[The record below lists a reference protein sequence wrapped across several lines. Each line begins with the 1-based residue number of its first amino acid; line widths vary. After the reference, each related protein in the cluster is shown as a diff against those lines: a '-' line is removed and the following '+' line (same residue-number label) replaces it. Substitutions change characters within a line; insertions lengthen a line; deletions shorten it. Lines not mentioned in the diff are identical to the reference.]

1 MREMDPSMHI
11 SVDDKMTDKD
21 KRKSGR
27 SQRLTLVM
35 LLSIIYML
43 GLIYYRDFY
52 NKGVEF
58 NGEDYGVVQPEDNM
72 PIVNNAQKFEEAK
85 TLIEE
90 GMAKWDDLEYV
101 EYGAK
106 GSDGDE
112 IAYFNEQ
119 YLIDN
124 VNDEYRY
131 GVSYDAE
138 LCSGVIEGSNCDT
151 FSGLIKKEGK
161 FYKYDEGKKQE
172 VDSDDMSP
180 SAKLPEVKDFILN
193 YLNSD
198 MSEYDLDVNIY
209 DGLYQPDNQAVKF
222 VEINYFRKQNNNALS
237 KIFKAYADVIYDKLS
252 IEMIIDSEGR
262 ILEATI
268 PHVYSEMK
276 LYFYSYN
283 EPLEITLPEE
293 E

>member
-1 MREMDPSMHI
+1 MREMDPSKHI
-11 SVDDKMTDKD
+11 PFDDKNTAKD

-52 NKGVEF
+52 NQDVLSNRE
-58 NGEDYGVVQPEDNM
+58 NPGVVQPEDNM
-72 PIVNNAQKFEEAK
+72 SIVDNTQKFEEAK
-85 TLIEE
+85 SIIEE
-90 GMAKWDDLEYV
+90 GMAKWDNLDYV
-101 EYGAK
+101 EYSAE

-112 IAYFNEQ
+112 IPYFNEN

-124 VNDEYRY
+124 VNDEYSY
-131 GVSYDAE
+131 SVTYDAKS
-138 LCSGVIEGSNCDT
+138 CTGVIEGSNCDV

-161 FYKYDEGKKQE
+161 LYKYEEGKKQE
-172 VDSDDMSP
+172 VESDDMSP

-198 MSEYDLDVNIY
+198 MSDYDLDVNIY

-283 EPLEITLPEE
+283 EPVEITLPEE